1 MTAAL
6 AMFALGASACAP
18 GVGGPGGPTP
28 AAEPLDGAWE
38 LTGGMIDGVAIEL
51 VDGHRVTLVIEGSTV
66 GGVAACNHYGGEL
79 VTDGDAVRIDAF
91 GMTEMACAEPAM
103 ALEAAYIDALLRVEA
118 ITRSGDELVARAEGV
133 ELAFALRP
141 PPPTADLVETRW
153 ILESLVSGEVVAS
166 PMGEPANLELRAD
179 GTFSGS
185 TGCRSFSGEWIE
197 NGDEIDTPRWG
208 MDGRVCPAE
217 LEAQDRHVV
226 DVIGDGFAVLIDG
239 DRLVISD
246 QSGLGLAYRA
256 EE

>member
-6 AMFALGASACAP
+6 AILALGASACAP

-28 AAEPLDGAWE
+28 ADEPLDGAWE
-38 LTGGMIDGVAIEL
+38 LSGGTIDGVAIEL

-79 VTDGDAVRIDAF
+79 VTGDEGVRIDAF

-118 ITRSGDELVARAEGV
+118 IARRGDELVARGEGV
-133 ELAFALRP
+133 ELAFAFRP
-141 PPPTADLVETRW
+141 PPPTADLVDTGW
-153 ILESLVSGEVVAS
+153 ILESLVTGDVVAS
-166 PMGEPANLELRAD
+166 PMGEPATLELRGD
-179 GTFSGS
+179 GRFSGS

-197 NGDEIDTPRWG
+197 HGDEIDTPSWG

-226 DVIGDGFAVLIDG
+226 EVIGDGFTVVVDG

-246 QSGLGLAYRA
+246 PSGRGLAYRA